1 MHPGRNTRHLV
12 NSSVGLITWVMMLVL
27 GGPLSIGL
35 AQVRVSALFG
45 DHMILQRD
53 RPIVVWGWGTPSENV
68 RVSIAEQ
75 TTETQVAQD
84 GRWTC
89 TFKPMAAS
97 ANPTEMKIQA
107 TNEILLKDILVGDVW
122 LCSGQSNMEWG
133 LGGCD
138 APEDIQSAK
147 FPLIRH
153 FGVEANF
160 ASSPQPNVKGR
171 WNVCKPE
178 TAPGFT
184 AVGFY
189 FARRVQQETGIPIG
203 LLRSSVGGTNIECWM
218 SQETL
223 MNTPAL
229 QPYAK
234 MMRESLAQYQNDLRE
249 VVPKVELWTK
259 QSRDAISTGAQVP
272 MPPAIP
278 EFPFGEKMFRPR
290 CVTLHNGMIHPL
302 KSFALKGVLWYQGE
316 NNAGNPADGL
326 QYIEKKRAMINDWR
340 QWFGDPDLPFYF
352 VQLAAWQKTA
362 NDPGLADGWAFFRDA
377 QRQCLSLPHTGMA
390 VAIDVGDADDIHPK
404 NKYDVGERL
413 ARWALANEYSKPIE
427 VSGPLFRSLKIDGNK
442 ATIDFDHVGSGLVA
456 GSKTGRNPV
465 EFSESTPLKRF
476 AIAGQDRKWYWAEA
490 KIEGNRVVCSHP
502 SVPEP
507 IAIRYAFSMNPQ
519 GANLY
524 NRDGLPASLFR
535 TDDW

>member
-1 MHPGRNTRHLV
+1 CTLHALPATGIPIELK
-12 NSSVGLITWVMMLVL
+12 I
-27 GGPLSIGL
+27 L
-35 AQVRVSALFG
+35 AS
-45 DHMILQRD
+45 
-53 RPIVVWGWGTPSENV
+53 
-68 RVSIAEQ
+68 
-75 TTETQVAQD
+75 
-84 GRWTC
+84 
-89 TFKPMAAS
+89 
-97 ANPTEMKIQA
+97 
-107 TNEILLKDILVGDVW
+107 NEILIKDILVGDLW

-138 APEDIQSAK
+138 APEDIRVAN
-147 FPLIRH
+147 FPQIRH

-160 ASSPQPNVKGR
+160 ASSPQPNVKGH

-189 FARRVQQETGIPIG
+189 FARRVHEETAIPIG

-223 MNTPAL
+223 MNTPTL
-229 QPYAK
+229 EPYAK
-234 MMRESLAQYQNDLRE
+234 MMRESLTQYQNDLQAIIPE
-249 VVPKVELWTK
+249 VEAWTK
-259 QSRDAISTGAQVP
+259 RSRDAISAGSQVP

-302 KSFALKGVLWYQGE
+302 KTFALKGVLWYQGE
-316 NNAGNPADGL
+316 NNAGNAADGL
-326 QYIEKKRAMINDWR
+326 QYIEKKRAMIHDWR
-340 QWFGDPDLPFYF
+340 EWFGDPNLPFYY
-352 VQLAAWQKTA
+352 VQLAAWQKPTE
-362 NDPGLADGWAFFRDA
+362 DPGLADGWAFFRDA
-377 QRQCLSLPHTGMA
+377 QRQCLNLPHTGMA
-390 VAIDVGDADDIHPK
+390 VAIDIGDADDIHPK

-413 ARWALANEYSKPIE
+413 ARWALASEYSNPLE
-427 VSGPLFRSLKIDGNK
+427 VSGPLYRSLTIEGNK
-442 ATIDFDHVGSGLVA
+442 AIIAFDHVGSGLVA
-456 GSKTGRNPV
+456 GNKTGRQPV

-490 KIEGNRVVCSHP
+490 KIEGSNVICTHP
-502 SVPEP
+502 NVPQP
-507 IAIRYAFSMNPQ
+507 VAVRYAFSMNPQ

-524 NRDGLPASLFR
+524 NRDGLPASPFR

>member
-1 MHPGRNTRHLV
+1 MHHSTRIY
-12 NSSVGLITWVMMLVL
+12 VGCSLLVMMLVL

-68 RVSIAEQ
+68 RVSLAEQ
-75 TTETQVAQD
+75 TTETKVAQD

-138 APEDIQSAK
+138 APEDIQTAN

-160 ASSPQPNVKGR
+160 AASPQPNVKGR

-178 TAPGFT
+178 TVPGFT

-189 FARRVQQETGIPIG
+189 FARRVQEETGIPIG

-234 MMRESLAQYQNDLRE
+234 VMRDSLAQYQNDLRE
-249 VVPKVELWTK
+249 VIPKVELWTK
-259 QSRDAISTGAQVP
+259 QSRDAISTGDQVP

-302 KSFALKGVLWYQGE
+302 KPFALKGGLWYQGE
-316 NNAGNPADGL
+316 NNAGNPADGF

-352 VQLAAWQKTA
+352 VQLAAWQKPT
-362 NDPGLADGWAFFRDA
+362 NEPGLADGWAFFRDA
-377 QRQCLSLPHTGMA
+377 QRQCLSLPHTGMV

-413 ARWALANEYSKPIE
+413 ARWALANEYSKPTE

-442 ATIDFDHVGSGLVA
+442 AIIDFDHVGSGLVA

-465 EFSESTPLKRF
+465 EFSESIPLKRF

-502 SVPEP
+502 SVPDP
-507 IAIRYAFSMNPQ
+507 VAIRYAFSMNPQ

-524 NRDGLPASLFR
+524 NRDGLPASPFR

>member
-1 MHPGRNTRHLV
+1 
-12 NSSVGLITWVMMLVL
+12 MMLVL
-27 GGPLSIGL
+27 SPVSI
-35 AQVRVSALFG
+35 AFAEVRLSALFG
-45 DHMILQRD
+45 DHMVLQRD
-53 RPIVVWGWGTPSENV
+53 RPIPIWGWGTAGEDV
-68 RVSIAEQ
+68 RIALADQ
-75 TTETQVAQD
+75 TANTQVAPD

-89 TFKPMAAS
+89 TLGALAAS
-97 ANPTEMKIQA
+97 GIPIELRVSAS
-107 TNEILLKDILVGDVW
+107 NEIVHKDILVGDVW

-138 APEDIQSAK
+138 APEDVQSAN
-147 FPLIRH
+147 FPQIRH

-160 ASSPQPNVKGR
+160 ASTPQANVKGR
-171 WNVCKPE
+171 WSLCKPE

-189 FARRVQQETGIPIG
+189 FARRVHKETGIPIG

-223 MNTPAL
+223 MNTASL
-229 QPYAK
+229 EPYAK
-234 MMRESLAQYQNDLRE
+234 MMRESLAQYQSDLRSII
-249 VVPKVELWTK
+249 PQVEAWT
-259 QSRDAISTGAQVP
+259 QRSRDAINSGSELP

-302 KSFALKGVLWYQGE
+302 KPFALKGVLWYQGE

-326 QYIEKKRAMINDWR
+326 QYIEKKRAMIRDWR
-340 QWFGDPDLPFYF
+340 QWFGDPKLPFYF
-352 VQLAAWQKTA
+352 VQLAAWQKPTE
-362 NDPGLADGWAFFRDA
+362 DPGLADGWAFFRDA
-377 QRQCLSLPHTGMA
+377 QRQCLNLPHTGMA
-390 VAIDVGDADDIHPK
+390 VAIDIGDADDIHPK
-404 NKYDVGERL
+404 NKYDVGQRL
-413 ARWALANEYSKPIE
+413 ARWALAREYSIRLE
-427 VSGPLFRSLKIDGNK
+427 VSGPLYRSVTIQGNR
-442 ATIDFDHVGSGLVA
+442 AIIAFDHIGSGLVA

-465 EFSESTPLKRF
+465 VFSESAPLKRF

-490 KIEGNRVVCSHP
+490 IIEGDNVVCTHP
-502 SVPEP
+502 DVPQP
-507 IAIRYAFSMNPQ
+507 VAVRYAMSMNPQ

-524 NRDGLPASLFR
+524 NRDGLPASPFR

>member
-1 MHPGRNTRHLV
+1 MHHSTRIY
-12 NSSVGLITWVMMLVL
+12 VGSFLLMMILVL

-35 AQVRVSALFG
+35 AQVRVSALFS

-53 RPIVVWGWGTPSENV
+53 RPIVVWGWGTPGEDVLISL
-68 RVSIAEQ
+68 ADQ
-75 TTETQVAQD
+75 TANTQVAQD

-89 TFKPMAAS
+89 TLKPLPAS
-97 ANPTEMKIQA
+97 ANPIELKIQA

-138 APEDIQSAK
+138 APEDIQSAN

-160 ASSPQPNVKGR
+160 AASPQANVKGR

-189 FARRVQQETGIPIG
+189 FARRVHQETGVPIG

-229 QPYAK
+229 QTYAK
-234 MMRESLAQYQNDLRE
+234 MMRDSLAQYQNDLQAIIPE
-249 VVPKVELWTK
+249 VEAWTK
-259 QSRDAISTGAQVP
+259 QSRDALSSGAQVP

-316 NNAGNPADGL
+316 NNAGSPADGL

-352 VQLAAWQKTA
+352 VQLAAWQKTT

-390 VAIDVGDADDIHPK
+390 VAIDIGDADDIHPK
-404 NKYDVGERL
+404 NKYDVGQRL

-442 ATIDFDHVGSGLVA
+442 ATIDFDHVGSGLAA

-465 EFSESTPLKRF
+465 EFSESTPLRRF

-490 KIEGNRVVCSHP
+490 RIEGNRVVCSHP

-524 NRDGLPASLFR
+524 NRDGLPASPFR